1 VTALMARLRAINLG
15 ATVVRGNL
23 PIRLD
28 DPVAIS
34 GRRVL
39 VIEDGPTLTHGGMA
53 SGAGA
58 AAALAAGAAE
68 LVIPAPPRP
77 RC

>member
-1 VTALMARLRAINLG
+1 MARLRAINLG

-58 AAALAAGAAE
+58 AGALAAGAAE